1 MFTLVDTLP
10 WPAGYTDYGLSQNGR
25 NSIYAFIDAAG
36 ALWLGWASHDP
47 TYAVV
52 NQLYAAKNDGHGWG
66 APALVYDEVA
76 NPPSWS
82 GDFIEAPELY
92 AGAFAILNDGSI
104 QWVGNIDCVGVA
116 IVPPANA
123 PPPPPPPPA
132 PNKAQIWNPGN
143 AEMLL
148 CDKHYPWIWA
158 PSNRIPKSLRN
169 SIPAPALNLETEIF
183 AFQVPDGY
191 YFVFDLVMNTYSGT
205 NFIDGS
211 GAILWLIDVN
221 RPVGNPLPTGRPIA
235 QFNSSEGSLE
245 RLVKT
250 GTVQLKGNDVVRYK
264 ATIFDPM
271 VGVGLPNMIHAAIS
285 GWLYP
290 MARV

>member
-1 MFTLVDTLP
+1 
-10 WPAGYTDYGLSQNGR
+10 
-25 NSIYAFIDAAG
+25 
-36 ALWLGWASHDP
+36 
-47 TYAVV
+47 
-52 NQLYAAKNDGHGWG
+52 
-66 APALVYDEVA
+66 
-76 NPPSWS
+76 
-82 GDFIEAPELY
+82 
-92 AGAFAILNDGSI
+92 
-104 QWVGNIDCVGVA
+104 
-116 IVPPANA
+116 
-123 PPPPPPPPA
+123 
-132 PNKAQIWNPGN
+132 
-143 AEMLL
+143 MLL